1 MKLGVSANFM
11 QCDPDHFYVE
21 VNIWAI
27 FLKTSFLYISVVVQQ
42 TIHHSEAFC
51 KQDWN
56 FVIDRKLLTRP

>member
-1 MKLGVSANFM
+1 M

-21 VNIWAI
+21 VNIRAI

-42 TIHHSEAFC
+42 TIYHSEAFC